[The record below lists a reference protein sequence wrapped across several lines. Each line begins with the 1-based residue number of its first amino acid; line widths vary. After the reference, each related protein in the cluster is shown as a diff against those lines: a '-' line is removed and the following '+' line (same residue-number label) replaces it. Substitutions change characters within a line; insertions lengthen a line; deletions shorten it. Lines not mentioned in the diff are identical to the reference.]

1 MTTSTFDTLAAA
13 RDLEAAGVERPQAEA
28 HAAALRTAI
37 ESTRSD
43 LATKADMHS
52 AIAALENRLVEG
64 EIRLVKR
71 GIGLALG
78 VAGLTAA
85 VVLAGVRLML
95 ATGAG

>member
-1 MTTSTFDTLAAA
+1 MPTTTFDTLTAA
-13 RDLEAAGVERPQAEA
+13 RALEAAGVERRQAEA

-43 LATKADMHS
+43 LTTQADL
-52 AIAALENRLVEG
+52 AAL
-64 EIRLVKR
+64 EIRLVKW

-85 VVLAGVRLML
+85 VVLAGVRFML
-95 ATGAG
+95 GSAGG